1 MLKVIH
7 TLGVV
12 LLLNTI
18 VLAQPYKMLSFR
30 AGGGLS
36 ATTFPTAAT
45 AISGQNNSQKA
56 TTVATYMA
64 GIGLNIPIAGRL
76 SFQPELTYIRKG
88 YGLDYTQN
96 GVKATGTYFFN
107 YIEVPLFVKIAFASD
122 RFRFFAFAGPSVG
135 YGLNG
140 KFDQKAVSGANTI
153 SQAGKVVFGE
163 GQSTSSIQYYSKN
176 SFQQLDIGAQGGIA
190 VGTRVGTGLFLLEL
204 RGGFGL
210 TDFSKNEESKFRA
223 GMIALSYGIPL
234 GSVGNAQ

>member
-1 MLKVIH
+1 MLI
-7 TLGVV
+7 
-12 LLLNTI
+12 NTI

-36 ATTFPTAAT
+36 STTFPTAAT
-45 AISGQNNSQKA
+45 AISGQNNSQQA
-56 TTVATYMA
+56 RTVAAYIA

-96 GVKATGTYFFN
+96 GTTATGTYFFN
-107 YIEVPLFVKIAFASD
+107 YVEVPLFVKIAFASD
-122 RFRFFAFAGPSVG
+122 RFRFFAFAGPSIG

-140 KFDQKAVSGANTI
+140 KFDQNAVSGTNTI
-153 SQAGKVVFGE
+153 SQAGKIVFGD
-163 GQSTSSIQYYSKN
+163 GQTTATIQYLSKD
-176 SFQQLDIGAQGGIA
+176 SFHQLDIGAQGGVA

-204 RGGFGL
+204 RGGLGL
-210 TDFSKNEESKFRA
+210 TDFSKNEESKFRTV
-223 GMIALSYGIPL
+223 MIALSYGIPL